1 MRNFV
6 NNTFVFSL
14 IWLKNK
20 RNGPSPK
27 ANWSKKYKSKALRG
41 SNLWAQLKPKCFTLL
56 KILPW
61 IKIIDWLKI
70 QLATSTSTNKQ
81 QTTSNMHFTS
91 HLLEVFFSLFSAL
104 FLFCKFDLL
113 PAGRRIKY
121 AKALNKKAP
130 RHVFISWHFSAS
142 LPNYVCSQR
151 RFSYIVAIVL
161 IKNTLEMIIVTTP
174 LWIYRSWNKNL

>member
-70 QLATSTSTNKQ
+70 HHKPIHTPTNKQ
-81 QTTSNMHFTS
+81 QTTCIFLSS
-91 HLLEVFFSLFSAL
+91 LEVFFSLFSAL

-113 PAGRRIKY
+113 PAGRRIKH
-121 AKALNKKAP
+121 LIKK
-130 RHVFISWHFSAS
+130 HQDMFSLVGIFLHLCLITFAHSGAS
-142 LPNYVCSQR
+142 LILS
-151 RFSYIVAIVL
+151 
-161 IKNTLEMIIVTTP
+161 P
-174 LWIYRSWNKNL
+174 LS

>member
-14 IWLKNK
+14 LWLKNK

-56 KILPW
+56 KILLW

-113 PAGRRIKY
+113 PAGRRIKH
-121 AKALNKKAP
+121 LIKK
-130 RHVFISWHFSAS
+130 HQDMFSLVGIFLHLCLITFAHSGAS
-142 LPNYVCSQR
+142 LILS
-151 RFSYIVAIVL
+151 
-161 IKNTLEMIIVTTP
+161 P
-174 LWIYRSWNKNL
+174 LS